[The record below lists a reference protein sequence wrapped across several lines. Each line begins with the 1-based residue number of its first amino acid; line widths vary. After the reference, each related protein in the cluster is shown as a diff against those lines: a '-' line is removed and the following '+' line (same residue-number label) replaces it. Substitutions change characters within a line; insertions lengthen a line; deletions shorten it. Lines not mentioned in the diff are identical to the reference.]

1 MGPTHVDI
9 IGRHGALSDYP
20 AERAAILRVTTGH
33 SADNTNMKRLV
44 IYNHGKDSSP
54 WGEKTLVFAEV
65 AKRHGYMFESPDY
78 RHQLNPDER
87 VKQLL
92 AKDLSNYDEIVLMG
106 SSMGAYVA
114 TVAAETIKPSGLFL
128 LAPAFYLPGYLRTEF
143 NPQADHTRVIHGWQ
157 DDIVP
162 PEHAW
167 RFCQKHQ
174 IRLMMLNS
182 DHRLISELPVLAEE
196 FERFLGDIKSPH
208 G

>member
-1 MGPTHVDI
+1 
-9 IGRHGALSDYP
+9 
-20 AERAAILRVTTGH
+20 
-33 SADNTNMKRLV
+33 MKKLI

-54 WGEKTLVFAEV
+54 WGEKTIVFAEV
-65 AKRHGYMFESPDY
+65 AKRHGYSFESPDY

-92 AKDLSNYDEIVLMG
+92 AMDLSDYDEIVLMG

-114 TVAAETIKPSGLFL
+114 TVAAEIIKPSGLFL
-128 LAPAFYLPGYLRTEF
+128 LAPAFYLPGYLLTEF
-143 NPQADHTRVIHGWQ
+143 NPPAEHTRVIHGWQ

-174 IRLMMLNS
+174 TRLMMLNS
-182 DHRLISELPVLAEE
+182 DHRLISELPLLAEE
-196 FERFLGDIKSPH
+196 FERFLVGIKSLRIAQ
-208 G
+208 